1 VQFLSQAESN
11 YTVSNVW
18 VGTAASILP
27 ATLTSQGDYN
37 GDGIVDS
44 SDYVVWRNSMDQTG
58 ASLAADG
65 NGDYHI
71 DANDLG
77 AWRRNFG
84 NAVVTS
90 GLASAVGVPEPNS
103 LMLLIVG
110 AGLALARGRR

>member
-1 VQFLSQAESN
+1 
-11 YTVSNVW
+11 VW
-18 VGTAASILP
+18 VGTVASMLP

-44 SDYVVWRNSMDQTG
+44 SDYVVWRNSMGQTG

-84 NAVVTS
+84 DSVVAS
-90 GLASAVGVPEPNS
+90 GLASAAGVPEPS
-103 LMLLIVG
+103 SIGLLLMSAAALLGVRPKRHWKRFRVAVG
-110 AGLALARGRR
+110 